1 MREEPQRTMHEE
13 TSSGEED
20 AEAREEG
27 NQEEPQSD
35 QDNAEA
41 EEE

>member
-1 MREEPQRTMHEE
+1 MREEPKRTMHEE
-13 TSSGEED
+13 TSSGEE